1 MNFLAHEYLS
11 KDYKGVRVGNFL
23 GDFIRRIE
31 PGKYSEQVLIGIE
44 LHKKIDQFTDSH
56 PLVHESKIMLHPR
69 QGKYS
74 SVLLDIYYDYFLAKN
89 WDKFSDVPLNDFAT
103 SVYDDFWEMRDVFP
117 EKVVKFLP
125 NMREQNWFYNYRSY
139 FGIDKALQSIA
150 RRAKYSNTIKNSLKD
165 LQDLE
170 VELEEKFMLFF
181 PELVAMS
188 NEFLAKHNL

>member
-11 KDYKGVRVGNFL
+11 KSYKGVRVGNFL
-23 GDFIRRIE
+23 GDFIRKIE
-31 PGKYSEQVLIGIE
+31 PGKYPEQVLIGIE

-56 PLVHESKIMLHPR
+56 PLVHESKKMLHPR

-89 WDKFSDVPLNDFAT
+89 WNKFSNQPLKEFAA
-103 SVYDDFWEMRDVFP
+103 SVYDDFWELKEFFP

-125 NMREQNWFYNYRSY
+125 SMRENDWFYNYRFY
-139 FGIDKALQSIA
+139 WGIDKALQSIA

-165 LQDLE
+165 LQELE
-170 VELEEKFMLFF
+170 TELEENFLIFF
-181 PELVAMS
+181 SELEKMAFD
-188 NEFLAKHNL
+188 FLAEHNL